1 MPKHPYPKHPNKSE
15 RGVKT
20 MEINKNKEI
29 YRSDQRNEIDNL
41 YFHPHGGSHDN
52 RWPNLLSHVI
62 IVLNLSNKNSDRESE
77 NKTTPGI
84 GVEIWEEGRGGER
97 STEITL
103 CNFFTP
109 DFFCHLIQ
117 HAAIWSKTTVA
128 GRLSTENHYGLKS
141 DTWVEKSVNFFSFL
155 FAT

>member
-84 GVEIWEEGRGGER
+84 GVEIWEEGRGEKYRNYFVQFLHPRLLLPFNPTCG
-97 STEITL
+97 
-103 CNFFTP
+103 N
-109 DFFCHLIQ
+109 LI
-117 HAAIWSKTTVA
+117 
-128 GRLSTENHYGLKS
+128 ENHGRRPFVNRKS
-141 DTWVEKSVNFFSFL
+141 LWTQKRHVSWKER
-155 FAT
+155 